1 MQPFTTVSGAG
12 VVLARDNIDTDQLI
26 PARFMKRTRSEGYG
40 DQLLHDLRFREDGAP
55 VPDFP
60 LNRMAE
66 RPVLM
71 VAGENFGC
79 GSSREAAVYAL
90 VDHGIRVVVAGSFA
104 DIFRGNAAKN
114 GLLTIAFGERER
126 QRLAAFIGGGGEPA
140 RRLTVDLE
148 AQDIRADGLE
158 AIGFDVDP
166 GVKRRLL
173 LGLDE
178 LSETLEDELQIV
190 DFEARY
196 LAGAPWVVPN
206 AGSAK
211 AG

>member
-90 VDHGIRVVVAGSFA
+90 VDAGSEEEAHRHAPRDRSRGMKGSFYGQDDTTGHYRLVRDA
-104 DIFRGNAAKN
+104 DG
-114 GLLTIAFGERER
+114 
-126 QRLAAFIGGGGEPA
+126 
-140 RRLTVDLE
+140 DMW
-148 AQDIRADGLE
+148 RADWPL
-158 AIGFDVDP
+158 FF
-166 GVKRRLL
+166 
-173 LGLDE
+173 
-178 LSETLEDELQIV
+178 V
-190 DFEARY
+190 DFD
-196 LAGAPWVVPN
+196 
-206 AGSAK
+206 SAS
-211 AG
+211 AYAAWLSRD